1 MSVPP
6 ISSSLQVPVGQ
17 SASMPA
23 PVALTSDTAAIA
35 PLPPVLF
42 FLPVTSSGTLI
53 RLQHLRL
60 CLSSRK
66 GRGPL
71 SLPCWLKPSR
81 RPKTSPRLR
90 MSLSL
95 QTSHKTLRSSHH
107 VKLQRPTLDHTPRLV
122 DPTAVTLPLH
132 STPMDEASG
141 VQGALDTQHVSP
153 VFGKLPYPVTDRRAS
168 RWGAGC
174 V

>member
-1 MSVPP
+1 
-6 ISSSLQVPVGQ
+6 
-17 SASMPA
+17 MPA
-23 PVALTSDTAAIA
+23 PVALTSDTTASASIV
-35 PLPPVLF
+35 PLLF
-42 FLPVTSSGTLI
+42 FLPDTSPGTLS

-95 QTSHKTLRSSHH
+95 QMSHKTLKTCKTSTADP
-107 VKLQRPTLDHTPRLV
+107 RPYPRLV
-122 DPTAVTLPLH
+122 DPTAVTFPLH
-132 STPMDEASG
+132 STLMDEASR
-141 VQGALDTQHVSP
+141 VQGSLGTQHVSL
-153 VFGKLPYPVTDRRAS
+153 FGKLPYPVGQTHHTQAAVS
-168 RWGAGC
+168 LQTF
-174 V
+174 